1 MIVKKKIAHTDD
13 SFEVE
18 NIFFKPGEFL
28 GTISRISL
36 MPNNSKWSSNFIP
49 NEQIFALWFPTESL
63 ERLSVTEI

>member
-1 MIVKKKIAHTDD
+1 MIPLKLKT
-13 SFEVE
+13 F
-18 NIFFKPGEFL
+18 FFKPGEFL

-49 NEQIFALWFPTESL
+49 IEQIFALWFPMESL